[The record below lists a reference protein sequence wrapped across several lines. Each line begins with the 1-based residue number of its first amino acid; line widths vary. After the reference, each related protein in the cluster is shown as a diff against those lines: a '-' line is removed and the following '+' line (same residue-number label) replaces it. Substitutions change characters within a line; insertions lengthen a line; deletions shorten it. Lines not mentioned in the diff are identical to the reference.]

1 MRHNSRSLMTALIL
15 SLLLLPAFV
24 AAQVTRSDYERA
36 GKLREKFQG
45 LAINISERANAIEAT
60 SRFWYRKSVTGGNEF
75 VLVDADTATKKA
87 AFDHAKLAAS
97 LSAANGQ
104 SYAAVTLP
112 FSTITFVEKETAIEF
127 VTGGSRWKCDLIA
140 YACAKTAPARQGAP
154 AALNPEANP
163 EENPQEFG
171 NDVFD
176 GMVDLSP
183 QSQQPPQ
190 GLQVPGEERPRGN
203 QEPKVS
209 PDGNW

>member
-1 MRHNSRSLMTALIL
+1 MSIQSCPQLTTKLGIIGRTKDLPVQIQERAMRQNSRSLMTALIL

-104 SYAAVTLP
+104 SYTAVTLP
-112 FSTITFVEKETAIEF
+112 FSTIT
-127 VTGGSRWKCDLIA
+127 
-140 YACAKTAPARQGAP
+140 
-154 AALNPEANP
+154 
-163 EENPQEFG
+163 
-171 NDVFD
+171 
-176 GMVDLSP
+176 
-183 QSQQPPQ
+183 
-190 GLQVPGEERPRGN
+190 
-203 QEPKVS
+203 
-209 PDGNW
+209 